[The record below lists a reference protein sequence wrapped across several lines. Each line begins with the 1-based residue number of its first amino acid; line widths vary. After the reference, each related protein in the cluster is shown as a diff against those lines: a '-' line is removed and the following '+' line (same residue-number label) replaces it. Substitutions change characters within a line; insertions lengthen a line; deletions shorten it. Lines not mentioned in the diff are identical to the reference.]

1 MLIPLFALA
10 ALFFA
15 YSSIGEAAYS
25 DTFLGGGQNCT
36 AVPGTT
42 PVQYSCPPGQLCN
55 KGVTPPKCVSSSTDF
70 FGVFGITPGG
80 AGSDAG
86 NYSPVRFWANTINWL
101 LGLLGIFAV
110 TVIVYGGFKFMT
122 AGGEQ
127 DKAKSA
133 SKTIMYA
140 VFGLVTIALAWLIGY
155 VILNS
160 ITKILK

>member
-1 MLIPLFALA
+1 M
-10 ALFFA
+10 
-15 YSSIGEAAYS
+15 
-25 DTFLGGGQNCT
+25 
-36 AVPGTT
+36 
-42 PVQYSCPPGQLCN
+42 
-55 KGVTPPKCVSSSTDF
+55 DF
-70 FGVFGITPGG
+70 FGVFGITS
-80 AGSDAG
+80 AARGSDAA
-86 NYSPVRFWANTINWL
+86 NYSPLRFWANAINWL

-110 TVIVYGGFKFMT
+110 AVILYGGVKFMT

-140 VFGLVTIALAWLIGY
+140 VAGLVTIALAWVIGY